1 MGRSSESNFEA
12 DVGSTEGS
20 HSIAS
25 DSVSDIA
32 PGSMNEKQMA
42 SVGSATDGD
51 DMLEATELNV
61 ESANLIG
68 HNLVIVT
75 HTSHTFEYGRD
86 DNDVVDSDEM
96 PLSFSVLQM
105 TLTNGTAGMSHFVST
120 SLS

>member
-12 DVGSTEGS
+12 DVRSTEGS

-25 DSVSDIA
+25 DSVSDVA
-32 PGSMNEKQMA
+32 PGSMNEEQMA
-42 SVGSATDGD
+42 SVGSATNGD
-51 DMLEATELNV
+51 DMLETTELNV

-75 HTSHTFEYGRD
+75 HTSRTFEYGRD